1 VTGDGPA
8 RAVDVELTATQ
19 KQRLRELG
27 AAEGVVEERYAST
40 AERDDAFRRSE
51 LALIGTGRQTLD
63 ALRQGSRVP
72 MLRRLE
78 QALREALTAAG
89 FCEVVT
95 PLIVSSEALDK
106 MGIAAGDPLREQ
118 VYWVERDRALR
129 PMLAPN
135 LYTLLRRLG
144 RLWPR
149 PFGIFEVGSCF
160 RRDTK
165 GSRHLSEFTML
176 NCVELGTP
184 LEDRDRRLRD
194 VAALAMAAA
203 GIDDYE
209 LQATDSEVYGETL
222 DVIAAGIEVCSTAVG
237 PLPLD
242 DAWGITEPW
251 VGLGFGLE
259 RLLLAREGYPNIE
272 RVGRS
277 ITYFEG
283 VRLNI

>member
-1 VTGDGPA
+1 VP
-8 RAVDVELTATQ
+8 VELTVTQ

-27 AAEGVVEERYAST
+27 GSDELVTARFASA
-40 AERDDAFRRSE
+40 AERDATFRRAEHE
-51 LALIGTGRQTLD
+51 LVAAGRRTLD
-63 ALRQGSRVP
+63 DLRLGPRTP
-72 MLRRLE
+72 RLRLLE
-78 QALREALTAAG
+78 DGLRAALTAAG

-95 PLIVSSEALDK
+95 PLIVAAEALDN

-118 VYWVERDRALR
+118 IYWVARDRALR

-135 LYTLLRRLG
+135 LYTLMRRLG

-160 RRDTK
+160 RRDTG

-184 LEDRDRRLRD
+184 LAARRRRLEE
-194 VAALAMAAA
+194 LAGLVMAAA
-203 GIDDYE
+203 AIDDYE
-209 LQATDSEVYGETL
+209 FQERESEVYGHTV
-222 DVIAAGIEVCSTAVG
+222 DVLAGGLEVCSAAAG
-237 PLPLD
+237 PHPLD
-242 DAWGITEPW
+242 DNWGVTEPW

-259 RLLLAREGYPNIE
+259 RLLLVREGASAIE
-272 RVGRS
+272 RFGRS
-277 ITYFEG
+277 TTYLDG